1 MKATNIDLVG
11 ENKWGQTI
19 SKRLYSDDS
28 GQKYVSMR
36 RIGSLRREM
45 MPYKEFAE
53 RNLGFNYIMEHND
66 SIRRCKYDR
75 SDY

>member
-28 GQKYVSMR
+28 GQKYVAIR
-36 RIGSLRREM
+36 RNGSLRREM
-45 MPYKEFAE
+45 VPYKAFAE
-53 RNLGFNYIMEHND
+53 QNLGFSYLMEHD
-66 SIRRCKYDR
+66 LAIRRCRYGKE
-75 SDY
+75 DY